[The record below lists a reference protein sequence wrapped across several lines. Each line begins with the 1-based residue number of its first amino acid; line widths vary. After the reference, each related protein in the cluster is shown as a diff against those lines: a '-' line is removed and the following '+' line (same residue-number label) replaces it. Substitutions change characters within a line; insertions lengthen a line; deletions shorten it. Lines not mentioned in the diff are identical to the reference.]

1 MARNMY
7 GATSADF
14 TLTSGGRPIPNQTLT
29 LWTARTGG
37 TQITD
42 LTDVYGVATTTVT
55 SAADASITYY
65 GPDNDKSVHWAQAP
79 QGNRFAIRPV
89 DITGEAGPGSG
100 ILTTKG
106 DILARN
112 SSADARL
119 AVGADGKLLIA
130 DSTQTTGLGWVS
142 IGNLL
147 TANQATLATDTT
159 GWEANTG
166 CTIARSTSVVND
178 GCNSLEI
185 TSTGTGTCIA
195 LTSRY
200 ADAAPGI
207 RPGEDHTFVLDVMS
221 EAASGAIIGR
231 IAWYTQAGS
240 FISEAPDSGLA
251 YFPNVADE
259 WQTISATVQAPPNAA
274 RAAMQVVVYS
284 PPSAGSKFYVSKFG
298 IWPGV
303 GGSWAAPGRTVVAP
317 ADTLLVPATI
327 RAVVGDPLQ
336 VFKGGVTTQGD
347 MDITR
352 VRFAATAGRDYG
364 RYWEYTPADTDPVTL
379 LVGVSDGYIKHHNG
393 SGPDAGR
400 TAKALPAVVS
410 VTAKTAAN
418 PSSLVTVACI
428 GDSLTADGLWVQ
440 EAYRRLTQSGGS
452 PAGHGFANF
461 DFVGE
466 TACPSLPAAG
476 HFGRSGW
483 TAAQFM
489 QVGSPFWIGGQFTVK
504 GWFDAN
510 NAGVGPKHVF
520 VLLGWNGASFN
531 ATVDDERL
539 FVEKVLDEYPAAK
552 VTLFGLNM
560 PSPRGGLGA
569 EVEAGS
575 FYGDY
580 ARVVSHVARRHR
592 LLQDM
597 AEESGWGGLVRFV
610 PLAPQFDAL
619 YNIASTATAVNT
631 RNATTELRGT
641 EGIHPSTEGKM
652 QIADVAYRELVADWS

>member
-1 MARNMY
+1 MTVGDVTTGPPDAEFVDDGQDGYELNLTLPPGPELSIGTVDT
-7 GATSADF
+7 GATADAEV
-14 TLTSGGRPIPNQTLT
+14 TGNPHDGYVLDLT
-29 LWTARTGG
+29 L
-37 TQITD
+37 
-42 LTDVYGVATTTVT
+42 
-55 SAADASITYY
+55 
-65 GPDNDKSVHWAQAP
+65 PP
-79 QGNRFAIRPV
+79 
-89 DITGEAGPGSG
+89 
-100 ILTTKG
+100 
-106 DILARN
+106 
-112 SSADARL
+112 
-119 AVGADGKLLIA
+119 VGANGVNTAAIQDGAVTAAKLA
-130 DSTQTTGLGWVS
+130 QQP
-142 IGNLL
+142 GNLL
-147 TANQATLATDTT
+147 SENQATLATSTA

-207 RPGEDHTFVLDVMS
+207 RPGEAHTFVLDVMS
-221 EAASGAIIGR
+221 EAAGGAIACR

-240 FISEAPDSGLA
+240 FISDADDSGLV

-274 RAAMQVVVYS
+274 RAAMQVIAY
-284 PPSAGSKFYVSKFG
+284 PPSAGSKFYASKFG
-298 IWPGV
+298 IWSGV
-303 GGSWAAPGRTVVAP
+303 GGSWAAPGRPVVAP

-352 VRFAATAGRDYG
+352 VRFAASAGRDYG
-364 RYWEYTPADTDPVTL
+364 RYWEYTPANTDPVTL
-379 LVGVSDGYIKHHNG
+379 WVGVSDGYIRQHNY

-400 TAKALPAVVS
+400 TAKAPPAVVS

-476 HFGRSGW
+476 HFGRAGW
-483 TAAQFM
+483 STAQFM

-569 EVEAGS
+569 EAVAES

-597 AEESGWGGLVRFV
+597 AAESGWGGLVRFV

-631 RNATTELRGT
+631 RNSTTELRGT
-641 EGIHPSTEGKM
+641 GGIHPSPEGKM
-652 QIADVAYRELVADWS
+652 QIADVAYRELIADWS